1 MMAQGMLSPALMEA
15 DVGTAK
21 YEHVYRSVVW
31 RIPRL
36 PVRNQGKAH
45 LYLIS
50 AWCHNFLG
58 HLNLTEHKVL
68 EESYWNQSMSVVCRH
83 AL

>member
-1 MMAQGMLSPALMEA
+1 MMAHGVLQPALMEA

-36 PVRNQGKAH
+36 PVRNQGNFN
-45 LYLIS
+45 S
-50 AWCHNFLG
+50 AKYYTSIKWSDYC
-58 HLNLTEHKVL
+58 NLFNSSKVMQIL
-68 EESYWNQSMSVVCRH
+68 STS
-83 AL
+83 

>member
-36 PVRNQGKAH
+36 PVRNQGKYH
-45 LYLIS
+45 IS
-50 AWCHNFLG
+50 Q
-58 HLNLTEHKVL
+58 KK
-68 EESYWNQSMSVVCRH
+68 MSICII
-83 AL
+83 